1 MLYKQLIELFD
12 ILDSASASGAQVV
25 EYLRSI
31 VPDCQ
36 VETYPLEGPKGHT
49 DMVRILIPGKNGK
62 SKGGSAKT
70 MGILGRLGGLGAR
83 PEQLGFV
90 SDGDGALTAL
100 AVAAKLLDM
109 QKKGDFL
116 EGDVFI
122 STHVCPDAP
131 TTPHEPVPFMN
142 SPVETWQVN
151 KEEVTDDLDAV
162 LVVDTTKGNRIINH
176 RGFAISPTVKEGYIL
191 RVSEDLLD
199 VMISTTGRLPHVFA
213 LSQQDITPYGNGL
226 YHLNSILQ
234 PATATKAPVVG
245 VAVTTETTVA
255 GCATGATHLEDL
267 EDAGRFMLEAAK
279 AFGNGLCSFYD
290 EEEFGRI
297 QKLYGSMEHFQTLG
311 KQ

>member
-12 ILDSASASGAQVV
+12 ILDSATASGAQVV

-199 VMISTTGRLPHVFA
+199 VMTRTTGRLPHVFA

-255 GCATGATHLEDL
+255 GCATGASHLEDL